1 MNLVT
6 KAERVLLVVGLLLL
20 AVYGLAELDRVV
32 ASRVAV
38 ARFRSTQKSS
48 SAGVNQGASSKSES
62 SVDFSLW
69 SEERIRAYIDSLA
82 NVSDPP
88 VAVLKIERLR
98 IETPVFN
105 GTDEL
110 ILNRGAGRIIGTGRP
125 GAGGNMGISG
135 HRDGFFRALK
145 DIRIGDS
152 IVLDLAD
159 GRSETFVVDEI
170 QIVTPDNVDI
180 LMPRAAPSVT
190 LVTCYPFY
198 FIGSAPKRF
207 IVQGSLQKPKAS
219 H

>member
-6 KAERVLLVVGLLLL
+6 KAERALLVVGLLLL
-20 AVYGLAELDRVV
+20 AVYGLAELDQVV
-32 ASRVAV
+32 ASRAAL

-48 SAGVNQGASSKSES
+48 STGVNQGASSKSES

-88 VAVLKIERLR
+88 LAVLKIDRLR

-125 GAGGNMGISG
+125 GAGGDMGISG

-152 IVLDLAD
+152 IGLELAD
-159 GRSETFVVDEI
+159 GRSETYVVDEI

-180 LMPRAAPSVT
+180 LMPRAAPSLT
-190 LVTCYPFY
+190 LVTCFPFY